1 MNRAFQT
8 RTCSAVMWM
17 GAPQP
22 APLQAA
28 LDFKL
33 YLKEDL
39 PKAILGRINLVTSN
53 CVRAE
58 LRRCG

>member
-1 MNRAFQT
+1 
-8 RTCSAVMWM
+8 MWM